1 MNLSNGYRDMAKG
14 ILTKSAEKKHVS
26 RNPEQARLRSET
38 VREAVV
44 RLNANIPKSLHQQFK
59 LKCTKEERDMTQVLI
74 ELISNYVESE

>member
-1 MNLSNGYRDMAKG
+1 MAKG

-44 RLNANIPKSLHQQFK
+44 RINANIPKSLHHQFK
-59 LKCTKEERDMTQVLI
+59 LKCIHEQRDMTQVLT
-74 ELISNYVESE
+74 ELISRYVEGK